1 MVIIVQFGTNCK
13 TGHLFPILRCLSM
26 DSRDTKWL
34 STQEQEF
41 WRGYLASYRKLIS
54 ALDLDLQNR
63 AQLTFAEY
71 EVLVHLSEAEGN
83 RLRMSQL
90 AEAVLVSR
98 SGLTRRVDQ
107 MVSTGLVSKGECP
120 EDRRGIF
127 AGITPQGLSALEKA
141 APIHVE
147 GVRRYLIQ
155 GLGERE
161 IKRLSAIFFD
171 VQLRLETPSS

>member
-1 MVIIVQFGTNCK
+1 
-13 TGHLFPILRCLSM
+13 M
-26 DSRDTKWL
+26 DLAGTKWL
-34 STQEQEF
+34 SAQEQEL
-41 WRGYLASYRKLIS
+41 WRGYLATYRRLIS

-71 EVLVHLSEAEGN
+71 EVLVHLSEAEGH

-107 MVSTGLVSKGECP
+107 MVNARLVSKGECP

-127 AGITPQGLSALEKA
+127 AEITSYGLLALEKA

-147 GVRRYLIQ
+147 GVRRYMFHSVTQ
-155 GLGERE
+155 RD
-161 IKRLSAIFFD
+161 IKRLSTLFID
-171 VQLRLETPSS
+171 VQQRVDAADA